1 VSRITSFA
9 EIAEEF
15 ERRWRRTIW
24 ATMATVAPSGRLQ
37 SRLVHP
43 LWEGTTGW
51 ITTGAGSLK
60 ARHLKSNPYASLTY
74 WDQTNEQVHLECRAE
89 FEERPDEKRRVWNLF
104 KNTPFPIGYDPA
116 AFFQEGPEDA
126 SVGIRR
132 LLPWRVELWSL
143 PISCPAR
150 RPGCGRHDAR
160 RSRRARL

>member
-1 VSRITSFA
+1 M
-9 EIAEEF
+9 AEEF

-43 LWEGTTGW
+43 LWEGSTGW

-60 ARHLKSNPYASLTY
+60 ARHLKTNPFTSLTY

-104 KNTPFPIGYDPA
+104 KDTPFPIGYDPA
-116 AFFQEGPEDA
+116 AFFQEGPEGA
-126 SVGIRR
+126 SVGIVR

-143 PISCPAR
+143 ADLMSGTPPRMWKA
-150 RPGCGRHDAR
+150 
-160 RSRRARL
+160 